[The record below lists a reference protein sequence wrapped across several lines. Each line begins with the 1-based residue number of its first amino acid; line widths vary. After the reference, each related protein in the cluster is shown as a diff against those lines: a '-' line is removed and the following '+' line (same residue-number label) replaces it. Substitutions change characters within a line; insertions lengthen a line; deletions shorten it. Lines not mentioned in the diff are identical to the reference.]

1 MQKRRSRTEMLRSS
15 PFDVRSSM
23 KITLPTNV
31 YAGLQTPTEMPE
43 PDARLFQFDSYW
55 DCRGGL
61 YRPITRKRQYP
72 KCCLGFGR
80 CRPDVISQNDK
91 LFRHRSARWVFRMLG

>member
-1 MQKRRSRTEMLRSS
+1 MQKRRSRMEMLRSS

-31 YAGLQTPTEMPE
+31 CAGLQTPTEMPE
-43 PDARLFQFDSYW
+43 PDARLFQCDSYW

-61 YRPITRKRQYP
+61 YRPITRKKQYP
-72 KCCLGFGR
+72 KCCMALAAAALTLLLRRTSGSVTGPRAGFFA
-80 CRPDVISQNDK
+80 C
-91 LFRHRSARWVFRMLG
+91 